1 MIVSWSNSSAYDV
14 LEFRQSIDKVIE
26 TIKNYHCRNLLIDAS
41 EAIIALEDE
50 VLTAALSD
58 FATKIG
64 QTGIKKV
71 ARIITSSQI
80 REEKVQAI
88 RDEIVLPF
96 EIYDISSR
104 EQALHWLKEG

>member
-26 TIKNYHCRNLLIDAS
+26 TINNYHCRNLLIDAS
-41 EAIIALEDE
+41 EAIISLEDE
-50 VLTAALSD
+50 ALAAALSD